1 MLARN
6 KGALRKPD
14 DEKTGGASGIR
25 PQWHRCVHDDEYQ
38 SEGTH
43 GQKRPIWMA
52 FSPAK
57 NLELAGCQ
65 LDRQGSG
72 IGHCCFW
79 LGGPFE
85 ALTAAYKNA
94 MSSSSSTGWMHRLAP
109 LWTQVGASLLEFWRP
124 LIDRRILIPKNLLAF
139 GSWIFALHRPD
150 AHNLP
155 SSSRTVVHARKHQAR
170 ALARM

>member
-1 MLARN
+1 MAQMRPWWWVPKRGHARAKAVDLDGVQPGQESRACRMPTWQTGKRHRPLLLLARR
-6 KGALRKPD
+6 A
-14 DEKTGGASGIR
+14 
-25 PQWHRCVHDDEYQ
+25 
-38 SEGTH
+38 
-43 GQKRPIWMA
+43 
-52 FSPAK
+52 
-57 NLELAGCQ
+57 
-65 LDRQGSG
+65 
-72 IGHCCFW
+72 
-79 LGGPFE
+79 FE

-155 SSSRTVVHARKHQAR
+155 SSSTSRTVVYARKHQSMQELGDEGQQVLDSEFS
-170 ALARM
+170 LAYHRREMF